1 MTLTTQHHHRRGG
14 NYLCG
19 AAKDNRNMHEVRRQR
34 RMCEV
39 IGRAVAKWHG
49 FTLTQLRSVD
59 KPAPLARARLWAM
72 AIACELSGASEPE
85 TARMFGRTHHNSV
98 RHAKKVAARACRQT
112 PFRNTKQCAIAA
124 VRAEIR
130 AEQARYKR
138 AHPLQEVKS

>member
-1 MTLTTQHHHRRGG
+1 
-14 NYLCG
+14 
-19 AAKDNRNMHEVRRQR
+19 MHEVRRQR

-49 FTLTQLRSVD
+49 FTFTQLRSVE

-98 RHAKKVAARACRQT
+98 RYAKKVAARASRQA
-112 PFRNTKQCAIAA
+112 PFINSKEAAIAA
-124 VRAEIR
+124 VK
-130 AEQARYKR
+130 AEQAREKR
-138 AHPLQEVKS
+138 A